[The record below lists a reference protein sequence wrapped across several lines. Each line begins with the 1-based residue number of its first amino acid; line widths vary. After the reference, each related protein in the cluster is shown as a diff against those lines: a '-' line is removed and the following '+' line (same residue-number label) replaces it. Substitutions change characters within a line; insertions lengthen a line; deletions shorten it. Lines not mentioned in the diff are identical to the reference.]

1 MEDIENMEEAS
12 ETSATESKDVEV
24 IDFSED
30 RFEIREDLELIHYNN
45 IFHLISEND
54 YVVFNDSSH
63 FVKVD
68 DHSYVIKQDTATI
81 TVTNDEYDMI
91 EKAMLHV
98 RGNNK

>member
-30 RFEIREDLELIHYNN
+30 RFEIREGLELIHYNN

-54 YVVFNDSSH
+54 YVVFKDNSQ

-68 DHSYVIKQDTATI
+68 DYNYAIKQDMATI

>member
-1 MEDIENMEEAS
+1 MEDIDNMEDTNEIND
-12 ETSATESKDVEV
+12 TESKDVEV

-54 YVVFNDSSH
+54 YVVFKDSSQ

-68 DHSYVIKQDTATI
+68 DYNYAIKQDMATI
-81 TVTNDEYDMI
+81 AVTNDEYDMI
-91 EKAMLHV
+91 EKAILHV